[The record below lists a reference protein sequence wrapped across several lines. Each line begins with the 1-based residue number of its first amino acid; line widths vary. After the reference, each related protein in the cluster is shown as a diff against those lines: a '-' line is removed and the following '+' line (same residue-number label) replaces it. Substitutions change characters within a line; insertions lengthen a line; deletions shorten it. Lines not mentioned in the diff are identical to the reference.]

1 MGRAD
6 TVAPVRFVGSL
17 CFHCNG
23 KRGEREE
30 GGREEEYVF
39 ILQLSGGLWWD
50 GRQQSIRPTDR
61 PTTEGGTGAGAAVLF
76 RSPPIKEVL
85 KNNHTR
91 GAAAVGAGAGRSSN
105 SAF

>member
-1 MGRAD
+1 MA
-6 TVAPVRFVGSL
+6 
-17 CFHCNG
+17 
-23 KRGEREE
+23 REE
-30 GGREEEYVF
+30 RGREEEYVF

-61 PTTEGGTGAGAAVLF
+61 PTTEGGTGAAAVLF

-91 GAAAVGAGAGRSSN
+91 GAAVGAGSGSN

>member
-1 MGRAD
+1 MR
-6 TVAPVRFVGSL
+6 TSSL
-17 CFHCNG
+17 SI
-23 KRGEREE
+23 RERERERKE
-30 GGREEEYVF
+30 GEREEEYVF

-61 PTTEGGTGAGAAVLF
+61 PTTEGETGTAAVLF

>member
-1 MGRAD
+1 MARE
-6 TVAPVRFVGSL
+6 
-17 CFHCNG
+17 
-23 KRGEREE
+23 ERERE
-30 GGREEEYVF
+30 RKDGEREEEYVF

-61 PTTEGGTGAGAAVLF
+61 PTTEGGTGAVLF

-91 GAAAVGAGAGRSSN
+91 GAVAVGADAGRSSN